1 MVTTVEEDVVTM
13 KRRDAKLGPV
23 TGVEGILEGFQYS
36 TIEQRHGS

>member
-1 MVTTVEEDVVTM
+1 VVTTVVEEEVTM

-23 TGVEGILEGFQYS
+23 TGEEGILEGFQYS